1 MFNEEKGIK
10 MKKNTWIISGIV
22 LGLIIVLI
30 IIFVIFASN
39 RNIVYEEGAPNVA
52 VTIFTT
58 EMGNNL
64 VKQLYP
70 NEKASV
76 KTMSYTEAYESL
88 INGTNDLMLALAPT
102 EEMIEYSKT
111 TLAEIE
117 MIPIAKDALVVMN
130 NRYNPVK
137 NISYEQFCKIFTGDA
152 KNWKEFGG
160 EDYEILP
167 YINTS
172 AYDSYFALRDL
183 LDGNN
188 PVMPKLTLKIPNL
201 ANVVKA
207 IGEYEDTSD
216 SAVGYALFYQS
227 EELFEN
233 KNVDILS
240 INNVAPSVKTITSGE
255 YPLTLNIYAIIR
267 KDSAEN
273 SRARRLVNFIL
284 SQEGQNIIDKNGYFM
299 K

>member
-1 MFNEEKGIK
+1 

-22 LGLIIVLI
+22 LGLIIVLM
-30 IIFVIFASN
+30 IIFIVFATN
-39 RNIVYEEGAPNVA
+39 RDIKYEEGAPNVA
-52 VTIFTT
+52 VTTFTT

-70 NEKASV
+70 NEKSSV

-88 INGTNDLMLALAPT
+88 ITGTTDVVLALAPT
-102 EEMIEYSKT
+102 TNMEQYSTT
-111 TLAEIE
+111 TLVETE

-137 NISYEQFCKIFTGDA
+137 NISYEQFCKIFTGKT
-152 KNWKEFGG
+152 KNWKEVGG
-160 EDYEILP
+160 EEYEILP

-183 LDGNN
+183 LDANE
-188 PVMPKLTLKIPNL
+188 PVMPKLTLKNPNL
-201 ANVVKA
+201 ASVVKA

-216 SAVGYALFYQS
+216 SAIGYALFYQS

-240 INNVAPSVKTITSGE
+240 INNVSPSIKTIASGE
-255 YPLTLNIYAIIR
+255 YPLTVNVYAIIR

-284 SQEGQNIIDKNGYFM
+284 SEEGQNIIDKNGYFM